1 MEQSKI
7 IDTLETY
14 HCAGDVYVVFLGSPT
29 GSITLVSYLRE
40 IPTADVLH
48 RPFLVGEITT

>member
-14 HCAGDVYVVFLGSPT
+14 QAPLHLGGGEVDASAA
-29 GSITLVSYLRE
+29 ITMDLSFIE
-40 IPTADVLH
+40 SMA
-48 RPFLVGEITT
+48 VGLKGM